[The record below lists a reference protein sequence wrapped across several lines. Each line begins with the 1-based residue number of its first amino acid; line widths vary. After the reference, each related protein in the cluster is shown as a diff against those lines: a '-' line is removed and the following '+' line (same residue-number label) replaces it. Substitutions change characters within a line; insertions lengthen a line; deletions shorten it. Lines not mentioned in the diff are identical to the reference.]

1 MNRGRLINQLI
12 DDEGLVQF
20 CYPDQFGYHTIGV
33 GRCID
38 KRKGKGISKEEV
50 MYLLNHDIDDW
61 NDELHRVL
69 PWVNS
74 LDDLR
79 QEVLICMAHQM
90 GVDGLL
96 KFQKFLG
103 YLRAGEYKQ
112 AAKEGLI
119 SLWARQTPDRAQR
132 MMKMIE
138 EGEK

>member
-1 MNRGRLINQLI
+1 
-12 DDEGLVQF
+12 
-20 CYPDQFGYHTIGV
+20 
-33 GRCID
+33 
-38 KRKGKGISKEEV
+38 
-50 MYLLNHDIDDW
+50 
-61 NDELHRVL
+61 
-69 PWVNS
+69 
-74 LDDLR
+74 
-79 QEVLICMAHQM
+79 M
-90 GVDGLL
+90 GVDGFL